1 MKIQYER
8 QYDSPECSEKG
19 SEEYDGKYYCRECYK
34 NIMRELFEK
43 DRESVSEEEDLE
55 R

>member
-8 QYDSPECSEKG
+8 QCSSSDCSEKG
-19 SEEYDGKYYCRECYK
+19 SVEYGGKYYCRECYK
-34 NIMRELFEK
+34 NIMREK
-43 DRESVSEEEDLE
+43 DHESVTEEEDLE